1 MQCTVIV
8 RPESATRFV
17 ACPLGLPQLESSAP
31 TEVEAVEQVKQK
43 LSAWLK
49 DAKVVEVSIP
59 KGNPWVDTFGR
70 SANDPQFDEYLAE
83 LQRYREEQEAE

>member
-8 RPESATRFV
+8 RPESATRFI

-31 TEVEAVEQVKQK
+31 TEGEAVEQVKQK

-59 KGNPWVDTFGR
+59 TGNPWLDTFGR
-70 SANDPQFDEYLAE
+70 SAQDPQFEDYLAE
-83 LQRYREEQEAE
+83 LQHYRETQETE